1 MKTNEKH
8 KHLFEAD
15 ILWNC
20 READAYYRMGIQSAH
35 RFETAS
41 PGQFVMVRPKRHTQ
55 PLLRRPFSIHN
66 LIRMENRI
74 HGFEILYK
82 VVGVGTE
89 KLSVCRKGDTIDI
102 LGPLGKGFSY
112 DNDIKHVYMVAGGI
126 GVAPFNFLA
135 SHLLGAG
142 VENSRLTLFLGGRSS
157 RDLLGLKTF
166 ERLGIGLQTA
176 TDDGSAG
183 VHGLVTMP
191 LEEAIQAKKP
201 DILYACGPV
210 PMLKKVMT
218 ISDTYHVPC
227 QISIEAMMACG
238 MGACLGCAV
247 DKRLPQKKY
256 LHACIDGPVF
266 DTKDIRL

>member
-1 MKTNEKH
+1 MLSSEPK

-15 ILWNC
+15 VLWNY
-20 READAYYRMGIQSAH
+20 REAEAYYRMGVQSPQILK
-35 RFETAS
+35 TAS
-41 PGQFVMVRPKRHTQ
+41 PGQFVMVRPKFHAE

-66 LIRMENRI
+66 LIQTKNRI
-74 HGFEILYK
+74 QGFEMLYK

-89 KLSVCRKGDTIDI
+89 KLSLCRKGDTIDI
-102 LGPLGKGFSY
+102 LGPLGKGFSH
-112 DNDIKHVYMVAGGI
+112 DNAIKDVYMVAGGI
-126 GVAPFNFLA
+126 GVAPFIFLA
-135 SHLLGAG
+135 NHLLRCG
-142 VENSRLTLFLGGRSS
+142 VKNSQLTLFLGGRSS
-157 RDLLGLKTF
+157 KDLLALNRF
-166 ERLGIGLQTA
+166 ERLGIVVQTA

-191 LEEAIQAKKP
+191 LEKALQTQKP

-210 PMLKKVMT
+210 PMMKKVMA
-218 ISDTYHVPC
+218 ISDTYHVRC

-247 DKRLPQKKY
+247 EDRQSQKKY

-266 DTKDIRL
+266 DSRQIRL